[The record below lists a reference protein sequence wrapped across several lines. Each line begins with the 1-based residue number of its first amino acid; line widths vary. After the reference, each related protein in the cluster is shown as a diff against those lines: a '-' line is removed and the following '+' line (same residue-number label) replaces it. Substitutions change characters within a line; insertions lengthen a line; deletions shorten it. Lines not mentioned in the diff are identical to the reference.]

1 MSPTWSLCLCV
12 LEVEWVTV
20 VSKWKGYWSVELRAY
35 DSERERESKAA
46 KCERCSSC
54 TGAGHV
60 TAPIILIGHNNA
72 YWPSSSTDSADH
84 PDDNECV
91 CVYQLFIRSQYMGAA
106 QAINDVIRRTMRTL
120 QCNHKTNVSLVPHAH
135 THAHNIHP
143 HLEILE
149 MKCSPATIQ
158 MWRLTRPPSLMSWFR
173 SIQCTHTIAQG
184 HKHTYTSTWYGI
196 C

>member
-1 MSPTWSLCLCV
+1 MSFNPKFKVFKNIIKWHLMSPTWSLCLCV

-106 QAINDVIRRTMRTL
+106 QAINVVIRRTMRTL
-120 QCNHKTNVSLVPHAH
+120 QCNHKTNVSLVPHARTQH
-135 THAHNIHP
+135 TPSFRNTGN
-143 HLEILE
+143 E
-149 MKCSPATIQ
+149 MFSCYYRDVK
-158 MWRLTRPPSLMSWFR
+158 
-173 SIQCTHTIAQG
+173 THQ
-184 HKHTYTSTWYGI
+184 TSEFNELI
-196 C
+196 